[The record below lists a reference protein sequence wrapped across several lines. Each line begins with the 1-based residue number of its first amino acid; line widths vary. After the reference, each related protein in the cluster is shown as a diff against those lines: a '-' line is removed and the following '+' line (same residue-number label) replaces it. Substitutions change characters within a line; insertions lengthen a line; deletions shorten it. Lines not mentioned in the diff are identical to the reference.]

1 MTGDPEDTARP
12 FDPDD
17 HPERTGD
24 NSLPGDPPPEE
35 LVKRMIR
42 VDQAGEYGAAR
53 IYAGQL
59 AVLGNTPSGPLL
71 REMAAQEQK
80 HLDRFNR
87 MMAERHV
94 RPTVLQPF
102 WHVAGF
108 ALGAATAMMGPQAAM
123 ACTEAIEDVIDE
135 HYANQARQLGDDE
148 RELRETILE
157 FRDDEIA
164 HKEAAVANDAHQAPG
179 YPLLSR
185 GIKDMSRL
193 AIWLSERF

>member
-1 MTGDPEDTARP
+1 MTARP
-12 FDPDD
+12 GPKY
-17 HPERTGD
+17 
-24 NSLPGDPPPEE
+24 LPGDLTPEDDT
-35 LVKRMIR
+35 KRMIR
-42 VDQAGEYGAAR
+42 VDHAGEFGAVR

-59 AVLGNTPSGPLL
+59 AVLRHKPQAPVI
-71 REMAAQEQK
+71 REMAEQEEV

-87 MMAERHV
+87 MMVDRQV
-94 RPTVLQPF
+94 RPTALQPI

-123 ACTEAIEDVIDE
+123 ACTEAIEEVIDE
-135 HYANQARQLGDDE
+135 HYANQARQLGNDE
-148 RELRETILE
+148 TELRETILE

-164 HKEAAVANDAHQAPG
+164 HRDAAVEHGAQQAPG

>member
-1 MTGDPEDTARP
+1 MTDSNQPETP
-12 FDPDD
+12 FDPTD
-17 HPERTGD
+17 HPRRTGD
-24 NSLPGDPPPEE
+24 NSLPGDPPPAE

-59 AVLGNTPSGPLL
+59 AVLGKSNVGPVL
-71 REMAAQEQK
+71 REMADQEQK
-80 HLDRFNR
+80 HLERFNQL
-87 MMAERHV
+87 MADRQV
-94 RPTVLQPF
+94 RPTALQPF

-108 ALGAATAMMGPQAAM
+108 ALGAATALMGPQAAM
-123 ACTEAIEDVIDE
+123 ACTEAVEEVIET

-148 RELRETILE
+148 KELRETILE

-164 HKEAAVANDAHQAPG
+164 HKESAVAHDAHRAPG

-185 GIKDMSRL
+185 GIKDASRL
-193 AIWLSERF
+193 AIWLSERI

>member
-1 MTGDPEDTARP
+1 MTDHTPPDEKP
-12 FDPDD
+12 FDPAD
-17 HPERTGD
+17 HPDVTGD
-24 NSLPGDPPPEE
+24 NSLPGDPPPAE

-59 AVLGNTPSGPLL
+59 AVLGNSDVAPVL
-71 REMAAQEQK
+71 REMAAQEQQ
-80 HLDRFNR
+80 HLDRFNQ
-87 MMAERHV
+87 MMAERQV

-108 ALGAATAMMGPQAAM
+108 ALGAATAMMGKEAAM
-123 ACTEAIEDVIDE
+123 ACTEAVEEVIDE
-135 HYANQARQLGDDE
+135 HYASQARQLGDDE
-148 RELRETILE
+148 KELRETILE
-157 FRDDEIA
+157 FREDEIA
-164 HKEAAVANDAHQAPG
+164 HRDAAVAHDAHRAPA

-185 GIKDMSRL
+185 GVKDASRL